1 MADKLS
7 SNTNRTFKKFDPISL
22 DQQARYQQDGITY
35 ISNDTNII
43 PRDEAG
49 NIQLSEGATNNPLLI
64 IDSVTERITTKS
76 ALRVLDTRFEYYKFP
91 VQVKATTTGSATFD
105 LTGSEFDLIYA
116 RYKPSE
122 NRVINAGGEPSGILM
137 DEVVD
142 GVPQTVTNSYYIT
155 KEIKN
160 SGANL
165 RIRVKLSHRF
175 SSDDLGGYGTAYFT
189 IMRNGPNKTLDRYYR
204 PVQITGTGNEGNE
217 TYANGRAVP
226 GEEYVFGAIAPG
238 ETQNLFINEIILNS
252 EFEIGDTFSVGAYAG
267 QAEQHSIISEQ
278 TYMVITDASKNV
290 DEWNQ
295 EI

>member
-7 SNTNRTFKKFDPISL
+7 LNTSSTSQKFDPIAL
-22 DQQARYQQDGITY
+22 EQQARYHQGGLTY
-35 ISNDTNII
+35 VSNDKNII

-49 NIQLSEGATNNPLLI
+49 NIIMNEGATDNPLLI
-64 IDSVTERITTKS
+64 IDPVTEHITTKS
-76 ALRVLDTRFEYYKFP
+76 ALRVLDTRFQYYKFP
-91 VQVKATTTGSATFD
+91 VQVKATTNINETID
-105 LTGSEFDLIYA
+105 LTIPEADLIYA

-122 NRVINAGGEPSGILM
+122 DRVINAGGEPSGILM

-165 RIRVKLSHRF
+165 RIRIKLSHRF
-175 SSDDLGGYGTAYFT
+175 SSSDLGGYGTAYFT

-204 PVQITGTGNEGNE
+204 PVQVTGTGNEGNE
-217 TYANGRAVP
+217 TYANGRIVL
-226 GEEYVFGAIAPG
+226 GGKYVFGAIAPE
-238 ETQNLFINEIILNS
+238 ETQNLLINEIILNS